1 MSLAFDQEGRWD
13 GTKAHRQQVQQKRR
27 KPSRDARR
35 GHEGLSLFKSTDK
48 QFDLQRSLCEQ
59 ATSST
64 DNPGDAPPVPQV
76 TGFGS
81 PQCVGN
87 EICSLPLSKQLGLCL
102 LFVTWTRTMDGKHS
116 LQEGSSAGTALVQLF
131 LTAQRACRRGLGF
144 FPPLCFVHF

>member
-1 MSLAFDQEGRWD
+1 MNKQP
-13 GTKAHRQQVQQKRR
+13 HQQ
-27 KPSRDARR
+27 
-35 GHEGLSLFKSTDK
+35 
-48 QFDLQRSLCEQ
+48 
-59 ATSST
+59 

-131 LTAQRACRRGLGF
+131 LTAQRACQRWLGF
-144 FPPLCFVHF
+144 FSPLCFVHFYCFVSLEVLCEWLGTSKTMTKTKLKGEMQTAESKSSI